1 MAFPTE
7 KILAGCVKMV
17 ARIRHAQ
24 GVKAAVSALILDK
37 RFPSWS
43 SAFWHPKLRSS
54 RQQFS
59 TQFTKR

>member
-1 MAFPTE
+1 
-7 KILAGCVKMV
+7 MV

-54 RQQFS
+54 RPQFL